1 MKALFRVAGIVLA
14 AMFLVSVVVSA
25 SASAAHWLVCL
36 KENSGTITKWE
47 SSQCEKAKA
56 SGGWEWSELKG
67 TEAAKIVSQTLELTD
82 TDVLLVGSSTVI
94 CKSGSG
100 EGTGAVGPGKYGR
113 INTTKVKEPK
123 ENCRGGGG
131 CKEKG
136 VEEVKAIHTP
146 WQTELVETE
155 GKVLAVI
162 SGSGSGEP
170 GWEVRCED
178 TLNEKI
184 TDICEKEG
192 EKVLLSNVATGTEL
206 LVLGTFEKAV
216 KAHCELGGAESGE
229 VGGSVAIL
237 LVGGA
242 GLRAVVK

>member
-1 MKALFRVAGIVLA
+1 MKALFKVVGIILA
-14 AMFLVSVVVSA
+14 AVFAVSMLTSA

-36 KENSGTITKWE
+36 KETSSLTTKWE

-56 SGGWEWSELKG
+56 GGGWEWSELKG
-67 TEAAKIVSQTLELTD
+67 TEAAKVVSQTLELTD
-82 TDVLLVGSSTVI
+82 TNVLVVGPSTVI
-94 CKSGSG
+94 CKPGSG

-113 INTTKVKEPK
+113 INTTKIKEPK
-123 ENCRGGGG
+123 ENCRGSGG

-162 SGSGSGEP
+162 TGAGSGEP
-170 GWEVRCED
+170 GWEVRCEN
-178 TLNEKI
+178 TLNEKT
-184 TDICEKEG
+184 TDVCEREG
-192 EKVLLSNVATGTEL
+192 EKVLLANVAGTEL
-206 LVLGTFEKAV
+206 LVLGTFEKAI
-216 KAHCELGGAESGE
+216 KARCELGGAESGE

-237 LVGGA
+237 LVSGT
-242 GLRAVVK
+242 GLREP